1 MSKEQD
7 GAWKDKKGRIITF
20 KDCRDAVHHAIS
32 TMEKEVASSSTMK
45 KSDAMYFTYKRYI
58 DILEVVREK
67 FDMLHKQTKKA
78 EQKTVKK
85 RKRMIH

>member
-1 MSKEQD
+1 
-7 GAWKDKKGRIITF
+7 
-20 KDCRDAVHHAIS
+20 
-32 TMEKEVASSSTMK
+32 MEKEVASSSTMK